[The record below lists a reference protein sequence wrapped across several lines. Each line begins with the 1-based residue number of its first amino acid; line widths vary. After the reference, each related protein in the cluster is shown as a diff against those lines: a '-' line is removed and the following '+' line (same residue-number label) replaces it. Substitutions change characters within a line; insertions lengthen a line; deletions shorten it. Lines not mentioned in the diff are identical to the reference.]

1 MAEPAA
7 DQPVGPAEARK
18 PWLRPEVRYTIS
30 AVVLLFIFEY
40 LLLPEIASARKN
52 VKVLSQVNVWL
63 LVLAIALEFGALLA
77 YAELSRTVFAP
88 DSPRR
93 WTMLRINMSSLA
105 VSHVVPGGT
114 AAGGALGYRLLTADG
129 VPGSTAAFGL
139 ATQGV
144 GSAVVLNIIFWLSLF
159 VSIPLNGVNPLYG
172 YAALLG
178 VLLLAAFGGTVLLL
192 TRGQRHADGWLR
204 RVAKHVPFLSPD
216 KVSALLQQLADRL
229 TILFSNRSLL
239 GRALLWAAANWI
251 LDAACLWVILI
262 AFGQTV
268 MPIDLL
274 VAYGLANI
282 LAAIPLTP
290 GGLGV
295 VELTLSGALAGFGVP
310 TSIAYLSV
318 IAWRL
323 VNFWLPIP
331 LGGASYLSLR
341 IGNRR
346 RAPRLPEVGQASE
359 STRSRASAEAAS
371 LSSCCSLRSPAVD
384 RRLQRRSGPSSHVLV
399 SSRKVNLMISTSR
412 SRSRGSSMGTTASM
426 RRSRF
431 RSIMSADPMR
441 TSVPPSSPARP
452 KQ

>member
-1 MAEPAA
+1 MAVPAQDQPAA
-7 DQPVGPAEARK
+7 PGGGRR

-30 AVVLLFIFEY
+30 AVILLFIFEY

-52 VKVLSQVNVWL
+52 VKVLSQVNIWL
-63 LVLAIALEFGALLA
+63 LVLAIALEVGALLA

-88 DSPRR
+88 DAPRR
-93 WTMLRINMSSLA
+93 WAMLRINMSSLA

-114 AAGGALGYRLLTADG
+114 AAGGALGYRLLTAEG

-144 GSAVVLNIIFWLSLF
+144 GSAVVLNLIFWLSLF
-159 VSIPLNGVNPLYG
+159 VSIPLNGVNPLYA

-204 RVAKHVPFLSPD
+204 RVADHVPFLSAD
-216 KVSALLQQLADRL
+216 KVSELLQQLADRL
-229 TILFSNRSLL
+229 TILFSNRNLL
-239 GRALLWAAANWI
+239 SRALLWAAANWL
-251 LDAACLWVILI
+251 LDAACLWVILN
-262 AFGQTV
+262 AFGHTV

-341 IGNRR
+341 LGQRR
-346 RAPRLPEVGQASE
+346 RTANLPEIGGV
-359 STRSRASAEAAS
+359 
-371 LSSCCSLRSPAVD
+371 
-384 RRLQRRSGPSSHVLV
+384 
-399 SSRKVNLMISTSR
+399 
-412 SRSRGSSMGTTASM
+412 
-426 RRSRF
+426 
-431 RSIMSADPMR
+431 
-441 TSVPPSSPARP
+441 
-452 KQ
+452 

>member
-1 MAEPAA
+1 MAAPGDEQPAA
-7 DQPVGPAEARK
+7 PTDGRRR
-18 PWLRPEVRYTIS
+18 WLRPEVRYTIS

-52 VKVLSQVNVWL
+52 VKVLGQVNVWL
-63 LVLAIALEFGALLA
+63 LIVAILLEVGALMA

-114 AAGGALGYRLLTADG
+114 AAGGALGYRLLTAQG

-192 TRGQRHADGWLR
+192 LRGQRHADDWLR
-204 RVAKHVPFLSPD
+204 RIADKLPYLSAD
-216 KVSALLQQLADRL
+216 RVSAILQQLVDRL

-239 GRALLWAAANWI
+239 GGAMAWAAANWL
-251 LDAACLWVILI
+251 LDAGCLWVILL
-262 AFGQTV
+262 AFGRAV
-268 MPIDLL
+268 SPVDLL

-282 LAAIPLTP
+282 LAALPITP

-295 VELTLSGALAGFGVP
+295 VEFTLSGALAGFGVP
-310 TSIAYLSV
+310 TSIAYLAV

-331 LGGASYLSLR
+331 LGGLSYLSLKVPSA
-341 IGNRR
+341 RR
-346 RAPRLPEVGQASE
+346 GPPPEVSE
-359 STRSRASAEAAS
+359 SSEPPQT
-371 LSSCCSLRSPAVD
+371 
-384 RRLQRRSGPSSHVLV
+384 PS
-399 SSRKVNLMISTSR
+399 
-412 SRSRGSSMGTTASM
+412 
-426 RRSRF
+426 
-431 RSIMSADPMR
+431 
-441 TSVPPSSPARP
+441 
-452 KQ
+452 